1 MADNMGVNQFV
12 RESIDPEII
21 LRTLVWAA
29 VIDND
34 DVSEDDFDTAEVKL
48 VWFSKTLGNW
58 KGLATTSLPD
68 GKYYEVT
75 HNQEKNETYVDV
87 YLKINHHIF
96 SGFDREV
103 SDG

>member
-1 MADNMGVNQFV
+1 MADNMGVNPFI
-12 RESIDPEII
+12 RGSIDPEII

-29 VIDND
+29 VIHKG
-34 DVSEDDFDTAEVKL
+34 DVSEDDFDTDDIKL

-58 KGLATTSLPD
+58 KGLATTSLAD

-75 HNQEKNETYVDV
+75 HNKEKNETYVDV
-87 YLKINHHIF
+87 YLKINHRVF
-96 SGFDREV
+96 PGLDMDD